1 MNREELPPTAPPDE
15 SPPEH
20 PRGLMAR
27 FRNYFLTGLIVAG
40 PVAITLYLTWWFVNW
55 VDSIVRPF
63 VPTAY
68 RPETYLPFGLPGSGL
83 IVAVIAL
90 TLLGFLTANL
100 IGRTLVDLGERLL
113 GRMPVVRAIYRG
125 LKQVF
130 ETLFSGKGSSF
141 RRVGLVEFPSPG
153 MWSIVLISQSP
164 SVNIASQLPG
174 EEEHISVFLPCA
186 PNPTT
191 GFFFY
196 VPKSKIIEVEMST
209 EDAATLIMSAGVVQ
223 PGSDPQKRSR
233 RTGRHGER
241 GARGEFGRAAA
252 GAGEGGGIELSRHS
266 RSASKHANRR
276 RDKMVCSAARNDDSH
291 LPRSAARLH
300 RVHIDKAAPQRLA
313 ALALQFRIVL
323 HDPQRLVARLRDQ
336 LGVDVGAGDAIA
348 GQAALADAEHVAFA
362 AQFQILLGNPKAVG
376 GLADHLQPRLRHLAE
391 RLLVEQQAGR
401 RLRAAP
407 DPAAQLVQ
415 LREPEAL
422 GVLDHHDGRGG
433 DVDADLDHRG
443 RDQKPDLVGGELR
456 HHAVFLGPL
465 HLAMDQTNPVAEA
478 LPQLSNRSVALVR
491 CSVPSASDSSTS
503 GQIQ

>member
-100 IGRTLVDLGERLL
+100 IGRTLVDLGERL
-113 GRMPVVRAIYRG
+113 
-125 LKQVF
+125 
-130 ETLFSGKGSSF
+130 FSGKGSSF

-164 SVNIASQLPG
+164 SVDIATVLPG
-174 EEEHISVFLPCA
+174 QEEHISVFLPCA

-196 VPKSKIIEVEMST
+196 VPRSKIIEVDMTT

-223 PGSDPQKRSR
+223 PGSDPQKR
-233 RTGRHGER
+233 
-241 GARGEFGRAAA
+241 
-252 GAGEGGGIELSRHS
+252 
-266 RSASKHANRR
+266 N
-276 RDKMVCSAARNDDSH
+276 
-291 LPRSAARLH
+291 
-300 RVHIDKAAPQRLA
+300 A
-313 ALALQFRIVL
+313 ALAGMANAAR
-323 HDPQRLVARLRDQ
+323 VANS
-336 LGVDVGAGDAIA
+336 
-348 GQAALADAEHVAFA
+348 AALQPATVKV
-362 AQFQILLGNPKAVG
+362 KA
-376 GLADHLQPRLRHLAE
+376 
-391 RLLVEQQAGR
+391 
-401 RLRAAP
+401 
-407 DPAAQLVQ
+407 
-415 LREPEAL
+415 
-422 GVLDHHDGRGG
+422 
-433 DVDADLDHRG
+433 
-443 RDQKPDLVGGELR
+443 
-456 HHAVFLGPL
+456 
-465 HLAMDQTNPVAEA
+465 
-478 LPQLSNRSVALVR
+478 
-491 CSVPSASDSSTS
+491 
-503 GQIQ
+503 